1 MYKAALVER
10 DLTLGAEIVRIL
22 DEAGLRI
29 KVALWVNLDEFGDWR
44 LLLASRE
51 FDKAGPRGGY
61 RLLREALE
69 GAGIAYDA
77 TPIIMIFRMEDQ
89 FIRTLRR
96 IFGKAASVE
105 GMRLGGQM
113 IGSRSLDEAYVYRIS

>member
-1 MYKAALVER
+1 MYKTALVER
-10 DLTLGAEIVRIL
+10 DLAQGAEIVRIL

-29 KVALWVNLDEFGDWR
+29 KVALWVNLDEFNDWR
-44 LLLASRE
+44 LLLASKE

-69 GAGIAYDA
+69 AAGMEYEL
-77 TPIIMIFRMEDQ
+77 TPTIMIFRMEDE

-96 IFGKAASVE
+96 IFGKARSVE
-105 GMRLGGQM
+105 GMRLGGQT
-113 IGSRSLDEAYVYRIS
+113 IGRRPLDEAYVYRIS

>member
-1 MYKAALVER
+1 MYKTSLVER
-10 DLTLGAEIVRIL
+10 DLAQGAEIVRIL

-29 KVALWVNLDEFGDWR
+29 KVALWVNLDEFSDWR
-44 LLLASRE
+44 LLLASKE

-61 RLLREALE
+61 RLLHEALE
-69 GAGIAYDA
+69 AAGIDYEA
-77 TPIIMIFRMEDQ
+77 TPIIMIFRMDDQ

-96 IFGKAASVE
+96 IFGKARSVE
-105 GMRLGGQM
+105 GMRLGGQT